1 MSMVKLSIRMVFM
14 LHNIFQFIYIFTI
27 KQINFETLII
37 LFCLMGVVSGFTQL
51 GYIDIVSRALV
62 NKAYN
67 LRILMLTLVTAT
79 YALSMV
85 VTNDVGLI
93 IMVPF
98 TITVLSSINRNDKLI
113 KVVVLETLAANLG
126 GMATPIGNPHNLFT
140 FQLYEMKPTKFMMTL
155 LPYVIVSVAVLIL
168 IVFFDKNSWNKI
180 NVNIE
185 NIANKQ
191 ISKVRKYILTISYI
205 ILFVLC
211 LCVVLEFIE
220 CYIVLAIEI
229 VFILIYDRKVL
240 GKINYGL
247 LIKFTILFIIV
258 GNLARFPWINQNLH
272 HIVKGNEFFLSIVL
286 SQFLSNLP
294 VTAMLA
300 EFTSNGYDLMLG
312 ADIGGL
318 GTLIASMASMIS
330 LEFYGKSKDADKKKY
345 IRVFTLY
352 NVVMLVLMIVVRL
365 LLQICNI

>member
-1 MSMVKLSIRMVFM
+1 MSMVNLSIRMVFM
-14 LHNIFQFIYIFTI
+14 LHNIFQFIYMFTI

-67 LRILMLTLVTAT
+67 FRILMLTLIAAT

-93 IMVPF
+93 IMGPF

-140 FQLYEMKPTKFMMTL
+140 YQLYEMKPTKFMMTL

-168 IVFFDKNSWNKI
+168 IIFLDKNSWDKVNE
-180 NVNIE
+180 NIE
-185 NIANKQ
+185 NIVEKP
-191 ISKVRKYILTISYI
+191 IHKVRKYILTISYI

-211 LCVVLEFIE
+211 LCVVLGLIE
-220 CYIVLAIEI
+220 CYIVLAFEV
-229 VFILIYDRKVL
+229 VFILIYERKVW

-258 GNLARFPWINQNLH
+258 GNLARLPWINQNLH
-272 HIVKGNEFFLSIVL
+272 HIVKGNEFFLSIGL

-294 VTAMLA
+294 VTVMLA

-345 IRVFTLY
+345 IGVFTLY
-352 NVVMLVLMIVVRL
+352 NVVMLILMIIVRVI
-365 LLQICNI
+365 LQICNI